1 MCSLCNLRASLAQ
14 MVNESNRVLEEKRL
28 TFLFFSSLET
38 MHYIVH
44 IYIQFSAREMVL
56 DNVLQSRTFNFNKK
70 TNNRPTPYKK
80 ILLLQLL
87 RALMH

>member
-1 MCSLCNLRASLAQ
+1 MCSLCHLRASLAQ

-38 MHYIVH
+38 
-44 IYIQFSAREMVL
+44 REMVL